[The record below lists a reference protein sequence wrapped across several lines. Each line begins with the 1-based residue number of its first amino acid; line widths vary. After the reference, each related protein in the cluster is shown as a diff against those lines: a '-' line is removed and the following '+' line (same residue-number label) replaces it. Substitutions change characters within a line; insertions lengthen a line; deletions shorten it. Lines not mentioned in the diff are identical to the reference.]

1 MDPRLL
7 LALCLLAW
15 SCIPRSLLAGILDD
29 SSYGYMLPS
38 PPEVAIWW
46 CEATWK
52 VGRERA
58 LPQATNEAVQI
69 EAARNEYE
77 PFQLVLRPTVV
88 LSNVTVSV
96 SDLVRSGAPPNA
108 IISATNCQV
117 CLVDYVPV
125 TEASDEFGAPGWYPD
140 PLFPLT
146 GPVALAA
153 QTNQPFWITVYV
165 PKDTAAGLYKG
176 TIIVNAGGTIQVP
189 VQLRV
194 FDFTLP
200 DTTHT
205 RSAFFA
211 SIETAWPW
219 HGPISGEQTNQ
230 LWELYMQNFRTHR
243 LSPYSAHLYAPIT
256 WSYTNGDF
264 LVDFGPFDCAMK
276 RYLDEF
282 GFNSFNLMGHKSPPF
297 PFVLETHSAFTAE
310 YRALFGAL
318 MSKIM
323 SHLRE
328 NDWVESAYC
337 YWFDE
342 PIGTNIAFCVSGMD
356 AIRNCAPGLK
366 TLVTLAVFPPP
377 DELVQSVDIPTPLIH
392 RSDWED
398 YQQVQARGYELW
410 SYLACYPL
418 YPSPNFFIDHPA
430 VNHRIVFWYVE
441 KQSLSGLLYWGVN
454 YWPTNVWQMPKGRE
468 NVPNG
473 DGLLWYPPVKTLP
486 TDAVVAPP
494 VNSLRWELIREGL
507 EDKEYFWLLKQA
519 ITNAMLVFGPD
530 SPTVRQAI
538 DIYAD
543 AVALAN
549 SLSNSTSY
557 CHDPLRLLTARRG
570 MAEAI
575 EMLDAGRPFFVR
587 HPRSKAVSMGET
599 ITLCSEALGW
609 PSPLYQWR
617 LNGMDLAG
625 ATNAVLTINNI
636 GWDELGDYTVVAWNQ
651 LGRATSAVARVR
663 GRWLESPQIVA
674 EPRSAVKCEGDYAVF
689 SVTAVS
695 ANPCT
700 YQWFKD
706 GTPLDGP
713 YSTNSVLLI
722 TNLSWQHN
730 GYYTVLV
737 SNAFGATT
745 AGPARLVVLCD
756 QQGKTVFPTAS
767 VWRYHD
773 LGQGLGTNWVNL
785 DFDDSSW
792 SDGQAPLGFG
802 TGRESTLICTG
813 QVTTPTTVY
822 FRCTFDGAALPQ
834 DATCFARLR
843 CDDGAVVYL
852 NGTEVFRYNLP
863 EGIISFDTSA
873 LTPVEG
879 TNQDTLVEFVIPAN
893 LFIPG
898 TNLLAAEVHQCTVDI
913 AKPIAFWT
921 LDESEPPWR
930 DTIGG
935 HDLTM
940 IGTNIVPCAGKVGG
954 CVSNSASATS
964 WLTTPNTVALQFGGP
979 FTVGGWFAFGQQYG
993 NDPATTC
1000 IQKEGEF
1007 RLYYTGTVTNRYRF
1021 RVGQTEV
1028 QDQTPGTVSGQWRFV
1043 VGWYDGTNAYIQVD
1057 NGPVYSA
1064 PAEPPDPTTNPVVLL
1079 KRSGTG
1085 GFAADE
1091 VFFYKRVLNAQE
1103 RTALYTQGLRV
1114 VLSSMVEDLLFDL
1127 EIFAVAA
1134 QPPIFIDAPADL
1146 TVWEGQNAGFRLLA
1160 YSKTS
1165 VTYQWLFNG
1174 VPIDG
1179 ATNSLLFLAAVR
1191 PEQSGLYSLVAS
1203 NIGGAVT
1210 SAPACLTVLS
1220 LPRLGAHLGDG
1231 GALVL
1236 ELPACIVAST
1246 VLTSTNLID
1255 WEPVLTREA
1264 GAGPT
1269 NHVVEIVP
1277 TELQRYYRLR
1287 LDW

>member
-1 MDPRLL
+1 
-7 LALCLLAW
+7 
-15 SCIPRSLLAGILDD
+15 
-29 SSYGYMLPS
+29 MLPS
-38 PPEVAIWW
+38 PPEVAVWW

-77 PFQLVLRPTVV
+77 PFQLVLRAEII

-96 SDLVRSGAPPNA
+96 TDFVRQGDSPNGKIA
-108 IISATNCQV
+108 ATNVDV
-117 CLVDYVPV
+117 CIVEYVPV
-125 TEASDEFGAPGWYPD
+125 VQPSDSYCQPGNYPD
-140 PLFPLT
+140 PILPLT
-146 GPVALAA
+146 TTVDIWPG
-153 QTNQPFWITVYV
+153 TNQPFWFTLYV
-165 PKDTAAGLYKG
+165 PKDAPPGIYRGEVQFSSTSLSSSF
-176 TIIVNAGGTIQVP
+176 TVP

-194 FDFTLP
+194 FCFGLSDV
-200 DTTHT
+200 THT
-205 RSAFFA
+205 R
-211 SIETAWPW
+211 TAYYVDVDRNGAAW
-219 HGPISGEQTNQ
+219 HQLSTLEQKRYV
-230 LWELYMQNFRTHR
+230 WDLYMQNHR
-243 LSPYSAHLYAPIT
+243 RHRVNPYSPHFYAQIAWT
-256 WSYTNGDF
+256 LTGTDF
-264 LVDFGPFDCAMK
+264 SVNFTDFDEAMQ

-282 GFNSFNLMGHKSPPF
+282 DFNAFGLFGHKCQPIPTSLGGFPAFSP
-297 PFVLETHSAFTAE
+297 E
-310 YRALFGAL
+310 YRQLFSRL
-318 MSKIM
+318 MDKIM
-323 SHLRE
+323 NHLRE
-328 NDWVESAYC
+328 MGWSDKAYC
-337 YWFDE
+337 YLIDE
-342 PIGTNIAFCVSGMD
+342 PNLEKYPYLLEGGNALQE
-356 AIRNCAPGLK
+356 CAPGLPR
-366 TLVTLAVFPPP
+366 LATILSYPP
-377 DELVQSVDIPTPLIH
+377 DEIDPLLNGLVDIWVPL
-392 RSDWED
+392 
-398 YQQVQARGYELW
+398 LP
-410 SYLACYPL
+410 LAGNQRFLGRKIYGEEVWWYVCAGPASPY
-418 YPSPNFFIDHPA
+418 PNFYIDQPA
-430 VNHRIVFWYVE
+430 VAHRIRFWMGE
-441 KQSLSGLLYWGVN
+441 KYGIGGDLYYAVN
-454 YWPTNVWQMPKGRE
+454 QWTGR
-468 NVPNG
+468 NPWTQTRTWDWSAANG
-473 DGLLWYPPVKTLP
+473 DGTLVYPPTKEPP
-486 TDAVVAPP
+486 TEPVLAPP
-494 VNSLRWELIREGL
+494 INSVRFELTREAL
-507 EDKEYFWLLKQA
+507 EDLEYFWLSKELVSAREPELGSDHWLLAQA
-519 ITNAMLVFGPD
+519 RSARQNALGLITNL
-530 SPTVRQAI
+530 
-538 DIYAD
+538 
-543 AVALAN
+543 
-549 SLSNSTSY
+549 TSY
-557 CHDPLRLLTARRG
+557 SMRPGALYEARRG
-570 MAEAI
+570 LAETI
-575 EMLDAGRPFFVR
+575 EPLYTGAPWFVR
-587 HPRSKAVSMGET
+587 QPVSRGVSFGQT
-599 ITLCSEALGW
+599 TSLYSEALGW
-609 PSPLYQWR
+609 PPPLYQWQR
-617 LNGMDLAG
+617 NGIELPG
-625 ATNAVLTINNI
+625 ATNAALTITNI
-636 GWDELGDYTVVAWNQ
+636 GEAELGDYTVVAWNE

-674 EPRSAVKCEGDYAVF
+674 EPRSAVKYEGDYAVF

-695 ANPCT
+695 TNPCT

-879 TNQDTLVEFVIPAN
+879 TNQDTLVEFVIPTN
-893 LFIPG
+893 LFMPG
-898 TNLLAAEVHQCTVDI
+898 ANLLAAEVHQCTNA

-935 HDLTM
+935 HDLT
-940 IGTNIVPCAGKVGG
+940 IICTNIVSCAGKVGG